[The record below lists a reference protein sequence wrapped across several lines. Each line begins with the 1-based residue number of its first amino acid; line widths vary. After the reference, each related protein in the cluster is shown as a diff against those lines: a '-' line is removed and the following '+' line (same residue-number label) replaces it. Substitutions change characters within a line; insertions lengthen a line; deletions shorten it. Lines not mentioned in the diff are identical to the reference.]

1 MDSNRRDDAAAPGG
15 STSYGSWSQSSQPL
29 DYPEDPAYASQ
40 AFEYPAL
47 SGSAQP
53 NQTAVLPQQYGQQ
66 YASYG
71 PPPKDPEPPR
81 RSNTFWLWVVGIGAL
96 VVIVALI
103 ITLVVLI
110 RREDERPPTVVSTPP
125 TRTSTTTAPS
135 RPTIPPIPSF
145 TIPPIPV
152 NPPTQR
158 GQAATE
164 SVVYEVGGHGPAL
177 NVTYFDASGSL
188 QMEFNVKLPWRK
200 EVKLNTEQVTN
211 AVVIAADFSHD
222 VSCTLLVN
230 GAQKS
235 ATSGKMATC
244 STLG

>member
-1 MDSNRRDDAAAPGG
+1 MGSNTGR
-15 STSYGSWSQSSQPL
+15 T
-29 DYPEDPAYASQ
+29 
-40 AFEYPAL
+40 AL
-47 SGSAQP
+47 
-53 NQTAVLPQQYGQQ
+53 
-66 YASYG
+66 
-71 PPPKDPEPPR
+71 PPKDPEPPR

-96 VVIVALI
+96 VVIIALI
-103 ITLVVLI
+103 ITLVLLI
-110 RREDERPPTVVSTPP
+110 QREDQQPPTVVSSPT

-135 RPTIPPIPSF
+135 QPTIPPIPSF

-152 NPPTQR
+152 NPPTQ
-158 GQAATE
+158 GSQAATE
-164 SVVYEVGGHGPAL
+164 SVVYEVGGRGPAL

>member
-15 STSYGSWSQSSQPL
+15 STSYGSWPQSSQPL

-47 SGSAQP
+47 SGTAQP

-66 YASYG
+66 YGAYG
-71 PPPKDPEPPR
+71 PTAKDPEPPR
-81 RSNTFWLWVVGIGAL
+81 RS
-96 VVIVALI
+96 
-103 ITLVVLI
+103 
-110 RREDERPPTVVSTPP
+110 
-125 TRTSTTTAPS
+125 
-135 RPTIPPIPSF
+135 TIPPIPSF

-152 NPPTQR
+152 NPPTQ
-158 GQAATE
+158 GSQAATE
-164 SVVYEVGGHGPAL
+164 SVVYEVGGRGPAL

>member
-1 MDSNRRDDAAAPGG
+1 MDSNRRDDAAAASGT
-15 STSYGSWSQSSQPL
+15 TSYGSWPQSNQPL

-47 SGSAQP
+47 SGAAQP
-53 NQTAVLPQQYGQQ
+53 NQTAVLPQQYG
-66 YASYG
+66 SYG
-71 PPPKDPEPPR
+71 TPPQDPEPPR

-110 RREDERPPTVVSTPP
+110 QRQDERPPTVVTTPS

-135 RPTIPPIPSF
+135 RPTTPPLPSF

-158 GQAATE
+158 SQAATE
-164 SVVYEVGGHGPAL
+164 SVVYEVAGHGPAL

-222 VSCTLLVN
+222 VSCTLVVN

>member
-1 MDSNRRDDAAAPGG
+1 MDSNRRDDAAAQGG

-29 DYPEDPAYASQ
+29 DYPDDPAYASQ

-47 SGSAQP
+47 SSTAQP
-53 NQTAVLPQQYGQQ
+53 NQTAVLPQQYG
-66 YASYG
+66 SYG
-71 PPPKDPEPPR
+71 PPPQDPPPPR

-96 VVIVALI
+96 VVIIALI
-103 ITLVVLI
+103 ATLVVLI
-110 RREDERPPTVVSTPP
+110 QRQDEQPPPTVIATPS

-135 RPTIPPIPSF
+135 VPSLPPIPSF

-152 NPPTQR
+152 NPPTQ
-158 GQAATE
+158 GSQAATE
-164 SVVYEVGGHGPAL
+164 TVVYEVSGRGPAL
-177 NVTYFDASGSL
+177 NITYFDASGSL

-200 EVKLNTEQVTN
+200 EVKLNSEQLTN

-235 ATSGKMATC
+235 TTSGKMATC
-244 STLG
+244 SGMG